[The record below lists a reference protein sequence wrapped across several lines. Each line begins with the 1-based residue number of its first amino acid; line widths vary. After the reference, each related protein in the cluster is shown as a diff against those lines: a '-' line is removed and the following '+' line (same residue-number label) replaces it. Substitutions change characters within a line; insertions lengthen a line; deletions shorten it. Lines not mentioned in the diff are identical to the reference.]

1 MDFEVFYFNFL
12 NINVLHCITY
22 ICILYIIQNTGLSTI
37 KSNRNFIVSVEQDN
51 STKMLGVFFF
61 LLYFIAMLTCFY
73 IDFYFASFYIHRGKI
88 NLLA

>member
-1 MDFEVFYFNFL
+1 MDFEGFYFNFL

-61 LLYFIAMLTCFY
+61 FILFY
-73 IDFYFASFYIHRGKI
+73 SNVNMFLH
-88 NLLA
+88 

>member
-1 MDFEVFYFNFL
+1 MDFEGFYFNFL

-51 STKMLGVFFF
+51 STKTLGVFFF
-61 LLYFIAMLTCFY
+61 FIIFYSNVNMFFTLISTLLPFTFTEGKLTC
-73 IDFYFASFYIHRGKI
+73 
-88 NLLA
+88 